1 MARYRGSQQ
10 FLVMHSIPAVSLE
23 IRSRTGSLQEM
34 AGKVAAS
41 PGGIVAAN
49 RGNRGFRRGTV
60 GGKCDDVSPAVFD
73 DSSLHSA

>member
-1 MARYRGSQQ
+1 
-10 FLVMHSIPAVSLE
+10 
-23 IRSRTGSLQEM
+23 M

-49 RGNRGFRRGTV
+49 RGNRGFRGGTV
-60 GGKCDDVSPAVFD
+60 GGKYDDVSPAVFD